1 MESPNDKL
9 QKMSGAIIKKRGQNA
24 DLLRKQFLAS
34 LDLNQPVE
42 IESQD
47 QYNYEVEPTP
57 VETQKRRVNDS
68 MVNENINLTRKLS
81 SESSSNN
88 LHDTM
93 ESKDLPTQILG
104 FELGGTFEQDPPTRC
119 VKGCKLCMMFVI
131 VSKNNPNCPRCKACL
146 IDVDN
151 V

>member
-47 QYNYEVEPTP
+47 QYNYEV
-57 VETQKRRVNDS
+57 NFFFIDS
-68 MVNENINLTRKLS
+68 VLIYF
-81 SESSSNN
+81 
-88 LHDTM
+88 
-93 ESKDLPTQILG
+93 ILQ
-104 FELGGTFEQDPPTRC
+104 F
-119 VKGCKLCMMFVI
+119 
-131 VSKNNPNCPRCKACL
+131 
-146 IDVDN
+146 
-151 V
+151 

>member
-47 QYNYEVEPTP
+47 QYNYEV
-57 VETQKRRVNDS
+57 N
-68 MVNENINLTRKLS
+68 
-81 SESSSNN
+81 
-88 LHDTM
+88 
-93 ESKDLPTQILG
+93 
-104 FELGGTFEQDPPTRC
+104 FF
-119 VKGCKLCMMFVI
+119 FY
-131 VSKNNPNCPRCKACL
+131 
-146 IDVDN
+146 
-151 V
+151 